1 MKIEVKKNVIK
12 GNQKLQHVLTV
23 QYWPQA
29 PIITYDEHP
38 NSIMKITRKPKKIIL
53 DFNSMPFS

>member
-12 GNQKLQHVLTV
+12 GNQKPQHVLTV

-29 PIITYDEHP
+29 PIITSYKRP
-38 NSIMKITRKPKKIIL
+38 NLITKITRKPKKIIL